1 MGSGTPVPVEVVLE
15 ASEPPPPSFDPPV
28 PALVV
33 LALVVLA
40 LVVLAPVVLAL
51 EVVLAL
57 VVVPVLPAA
66 PAPPP
71 PPSPPPSPPS
81 AQAES
86 AAMPSAIQ
94 AELQSHREERFLF
107 TLDFP
112 FSDWV
117 SF

>member
-1 MGSGTPVPVEVVLE
+1 MGSGTPVPVDVVLE

-40 LVVLAPVVLAL
+40 PEVVLALVVLAP

-71 PPSPPPSPPS
+71 PPSPPSPPS
-81 AQAES
+81 PQAAS